1 VDRTCPKCHADLR
14 FKRLKT
20 SRVKYPRHS
29 EYKVILAH
37 CLKCNSPLVPK
48 DHPSELWAG
57 LLLFIFLSA
66 FVSAFLSLD
75 RKPAVLTGLLLLVLY
90 GLGMARFYSSC
101 LKREK
106 RWKLF
111 VRAEE
116 HWMIEDD
123 KLRERHSPASINRP
137 TRSLTFSFR
146 QYLKDLVLIVL
157 FFLPVTVVLAVKIS
171 LTVTGLTLM
180 GIVYFFALCAS
191 QLIISHFD
199 MGEFWEFLIWG
210 YFYVFSL
217 LISSAI
223 HPWIFDTPFLL

>member
-14 FKRLKT
+14 FKRLRT

-37 CLKCNSPLVPK
+37 CLKCNSALVPK

-57 LLLFIFLSA
+57 LSLFIFLSA

-101 LKREK
+101 LKKEK

-111 VRAEE
+111 NRAEE
-116 HWMIEDD
+116 HWMSVDV
-123 KLRERHSPASINRP
+123 KLLARHSLMSFTRP

-146 QYLKDLVLIVL
+146 QYLKNLVLPIL
-157 FFLPVTVVLAVKIS
+157 FILPLSVVVGMKIS
-171 LTVTGLTLM
+171 LTVTGLTLV
-180 GIVYFFALCAS
+180 GIVYFFAICAS
-191 QLIISHFD
+191 QLITSHFD